1 MNLFAWLLTFAGII
15 ELSGPGSRQASR
27 NQIVDRADG
36 TGQFLELA
44 IYPSVGVN
52 GFSKVQLWTSK
63 RDAGKYTRVK
73 LQEKE
78 LQLPDA
84 SRVARELYEFPYPA
98 ITSPNYAL
106 GENRVAILCGTTD
119 FTIRLLNV
127 QALTVSP
134 AIPLP
139 ALARNLALRP
149 GAGEAWT
156 AHSGA
161 SNQVAITDLS
171 AARLIGSI
179 PLRLSPQAAPVA
191 LLFSNSGR
199 TAFAVVRNPD
209 STTDRGYVFVID
221 AATRQIRSQVSL
233 GTNVPQSAVL
243 APDGATIYIAGT
255 SLNELNT
262 PEPSIVS
269 YDPLTNAFSVAA
281 SGLPVIPDQLAVHPN
296 GTRLYWLATPT
307 ATLDE
312 YDVQGR
318 RLLRRIVLPR
328 PIQPQSIEITPNGD
342 ILFVRDG
349 AGQAALHIDS
359 GSGEILDTQIIPAG
373 LGVSLFRP

>member
-1 MNLFAWLLTFAGII
+1 MNLIALLLAIAGIV
-15 ELSGPGSRQASR
+15 ELTGPGGRQASL
-27 NQIVDRADG
+27 NQITDRADG

-44 IYPSVGVN
+44 IYPSVGVS

-78 LQLPDA
+78 LQIPDA
-84 SRVARELYEFPYPA
+84 SRIARELYEFPYPA
-98 ITSPNYAL
+98 VTSQNYAL

-119 FTIRLLNV
+119 LTIRMLNV
-127 QALTVSP
+127 QALSVGA
-134 AIPLP
+134 AISLP
-139 ALARNLALRP
+139 ALARNIALRP
-149 GAGEAWT
+149 GAGELWAT
-156 AHSGA
+156 HAGG
-161 SNQVAITDLS
+161 SNQISVTDLNS
-171 AARLIGSI
+171 PRLAAGI
-179 PLRLSPQAAPVA
+179 PLRLSPQAVPVA
-191 LLFSNSGR
+191 LLFSSSGH

-221 AATRQIRSQVSL
+221 AVARQIRSQVSL
-233 GTNVPQSAVL
+233 GTNVPQTAAL
-243 APDGATIYIAGT
+243 APDGATVYIAGT

-262 PEPSIVS
+262 PEPSIVYFDTAS
-269 YDPLTNAFSVAA
+269 NSFSVAA
-281 SGLPVIPDQLAVHPN
+281 SGLPVVADQLSVHPN

-318 RLLRRIVLPR
+318 RVVRRIALPR
-328 PIQPQSIEITPNGD
+328 PIQPQGIEITPNGD

-359 GSGEILDTQIIPAG
+359 SSGEILDTQIIPAG
-373 LGVSLFRP
+373 PGASLFRP